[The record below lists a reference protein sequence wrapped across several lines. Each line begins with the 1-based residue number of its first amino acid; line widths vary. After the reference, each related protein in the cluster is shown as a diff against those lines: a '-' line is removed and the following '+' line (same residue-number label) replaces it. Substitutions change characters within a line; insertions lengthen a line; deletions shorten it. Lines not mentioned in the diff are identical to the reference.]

1 MIRENMTDKD
11 VTLKNLLREKEELE
25 QELEFK
31 GGIDSEIEGKIYEV
45 EDTIKKIS

>member
-1 MIRENMTDKD
+1 MTDKD